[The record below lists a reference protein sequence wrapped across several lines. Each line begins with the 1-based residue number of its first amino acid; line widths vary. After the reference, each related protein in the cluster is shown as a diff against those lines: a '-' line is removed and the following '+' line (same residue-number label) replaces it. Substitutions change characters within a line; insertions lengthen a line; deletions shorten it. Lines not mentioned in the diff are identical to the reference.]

1 MTQENAQILLDEHV
15 VDDGSVARTWLRAED
30 GELLLVEPGR
40 ALPLP
45 EGAIAAVFARFGG
58 ELAEGLAVPEAGALD
73 LGRGARLAP
82 LRHLARYDV
91 IARDY
96 LVFATPDSSPRVA
109 LAVTIAGALRH
120 LARAAERNAP

>member
-1 MTQENAQILLDEHV
+1 MNAEILLDEHV
-15 VDDGSVARTWLRAED
+15 LDDGSVARTWLRLEGDA
-30 GELLLVEPGR
+30 LSLVEPDR
-40 ALPLP
+40 ARPLP
-45 EGAIAAVFARFGG
+45 DGALATTFARFGG
-58 ELAEGLAVPEAGALD
+58 ELADDLAVPETGALD
-73 LGRGARLAP
+73 LGHGARLAP

-96 LVFATPDSSPRVA
+96 LVFAEPGSSPRVA

>member
-1 MTQENAQILLDEHV
+1 MTREFRQILLDEHLR
-15 VDDGSVARTWLRAED
+15 DDGGVDRTFLRAD
-30 GELLLVEPGR
+30 GDELALAEPDGVR
-40 ALPLP
+40 PLP
-45 EGAIAAVFARFGG
+45 GGALAAVFARFGG
-58 ELAEGLAVPEAGALD
+58 ELAEGLAVPEEGALD
-73 LGRGARLAP
+73 LADGTRIAP

-96 LVFATPDSSPRVA
+96 LVYSSPGSVPKVA